1 MATEGEAMTRKA
13 ITLQQNISL
22 DYDYTD
28 KTEKH
33 VWVVKKVV
41 NSTYPNVGQGL
52 NRQEVDAMCDDDEW
66 QVTIV

>member
-1 MATEGEAMTRKA
+1 LATEGEAMTRKA

>member
-1 MATEGEAMTRKA
+1 MTRKA